1 MSFLSNFLLAVGVSM
16 DSFAVAMSRSTIIR
30 PFRVNDA
37 LKFAVFFGEIQTLM
51 LVLGWLGGY
60 TIKNYV
66 SAYGQWI
73 AFGLLVFIGIKMI
86 YEAFYRKPEGKIGSL
101 NYSVL
106 LMLAVATSIDAFFV
120 GISLT
125 FLKVPIIEPAL
136 IVGCVTFT
144 LVFCGAII
152 GYRLGHFFGNEAEI
166 LGGLILIGLGI
177 NSLILSN

>member
-16 DSFAVAMSRSTIIR
+16 DSFAVAISRSTIIR

-37 LKFAVFFGEIQTLM
+37 LKFAVFLGGFQALM
-51 LVLGWLGGY
+51 LVLGWLGGD

-73 AFGLLVFIGIKMI
+73 ASGILVFIGIRMI
-86 YEAFYRKPEGKIGSL
+86 YEAFYRKPDGRIGSL

-106 LMLAVATSIDAFFV
+106 LMLAIATSIDAFFV

-125 FLKVPIIEPAL
+125 FFKVPIFEPAL
-136 IVGCVTFT
+136 IVGCITFIM
-144 LVFCGAII
+144 VFCGAII
-152 GYRLGHFFGNEAEI
+152 GYRLGHFFGNEAEV
-166 LGGLILIGLGI
+166 LGGLILIVLGI
-177 NSLILSN
+177 SSVILSN